1 MSKKTE
7 QIKADFLKAIETVR
21 TQPDLAKLK
30 ADFIGKKGVLS
41 EILKEMKGQPPE
53 IIREIG
59 QVVNQLVFF
68 SNG

>member
-41 EILKEMKGQPPE
+41 EIPCKN
-53 IIREIG
+53 RA
-59 QVVNQLVFF
+59 V
-68 SNG
+68 S